1 MTARGTGP
9 IYQRIADDLRARI
22 QAGELGPGAK
32 LPTEQTLTTEHA
44 VTRATVR
51 QAIQVLINEGLVV
64 SERPRGH
71 FVREIERLT
80 YRPQKEWRK
89 RPAFPELDQFM
100 DEQVELGREP
110 SQTIAVELAEA
121 PDDVGRRLAL
131 PDRSTVVVRKRVRY
145 LDGVP
150 FNTNDSY
157 YPLDLVQGSEIML
170 PADIGRGANAVLGE
184 LGVEQTHAVDEIE
197 VRMPTPDEASR
208 LEIGLGVPVAMHR
221 VTGYTADGR
230 PVRVVRNVLPGD
242 RHVIIFER
250 TRDGA
255 GPRKVNGDHS

>member
-1 MTARGTGP
+1 MTSRGAGP

-22 QAGELGPGAK
+22 QSGELGAGAK
-32 LPTEQTLTTEHA
+32 LPTEESLTKTYG

-51 QAIQVLINEGLVV
+51 QAMQVLVNEGLVA

-71 FVREIERLT
+71 FVRQIERLT

-89 RPAFPELDQFM
+89 RPAHPELDQFM
-100 DEQVELGREP
+100 DEQVELGRKP
-110 SQTIAVELAEA
+110 SQTIAVELATPPADVAARLKLGE
-121 PDDVGRRLAL
+121 DD
-131 PDRSTVVVRKRVRY
+131 TVVIRKRVRY

-157 YPLDLVQGSEIML
+157 FPLELVQGSEIMH
-170 PADIGRGANAVLGE
+170 PADIGRGANQVLAE
-184 LGVEQTHAVDEIE
+184 LGAEQTHAVDEIE
-197 VRMPTPDEASR
+197 VRMPTPEEASR

-221 VTGYTADGR
+221 VTGYTAGGR

-242 RHVIIFER
+242 RHLVVFER
-250 TRDGA
+250 RREQA
-255 GPRKVNGDHS
+255 PPRTDTDADT